1 MQMNGDPISSPPA
14 DIQSPL
20 REGGVDR
27 VDIVI
32 VDDKDNV
39 VLTTRLL
46 PSLMIRQVKLDIHRM
61 RFSRVSNPTECFSLY
76 YKDTLVNDN
85 VTIRSLSESSTL
97 QFKLVVNKDKMHLE
111 DPKEYGVRRSVPS
124 MGLSPIL
131 DRSYAQTLSTAM
143 RPYSQTMTATNRLAT
158 QTLSSTNR
166 LATQTLS
173 STNRLSTQT
182 LSSTNR
188 LATQTL
194 TGSSTVSSDK
204 VKQFVAQH
212 QLEECIAWLQTA
224 TLKEEAFQTVVD
236 IARKGFPVDHYGSA
250 LFPLLRHYIHAL
262 CQQRASACYVSTVMQ
277 WYRVVVLDL
286 RLSDVLPVLADVLP
300 VLKHYMQEKA
310 VVQGCVATLLVVSES
325 SFNRKALEVA
335 SSVEYTALLNRI
347 LSLYAGEL
355 WLSSLL
361 QYLHFLATEEGGV
374 AICRVASTEHLRL
387 LAALLESLPTGNVL
401 KSLCSYLEALAA
413 SPVPSA
419 LFFASPL
426 ACRLAGVLRTLK
438 TDGAEMVIFI
448 LRVLVELSKRPE
460 LRLYVAET
468 GVFATL
474 SAFISAFSTSRTI
487 ILLILT
493 LLSNL
498 LRSRDVCLLF
508 YLQNVLYSL
517 QTCQSVWRSDRKLL
531 VLALQCM
538 ELVLQQ
544 VESVRAEYG
553 ENDVETLLHYGTQL
567 MYDGSVIVVI
577 CDLLCLMDLSSVLA
591 AVSSTVSR
599 WGEAFKEAEVK
610 AAVQRVLGVV
620 AAMERGE
627 CDVVRGVE
635 GGIVVAERDEGIDG
649 DNTAATD
656 RVNLQCTQHST
667 ETDEWDADKD
677 EEIRIP
683 PAAEVED
690 ATPETVMAD
699 DRLFLLLLW
708 RLSHSQELLLL
719 EAAADCLG
727 LFFRSGMRG
736 VYMTAS
742 GVKFIPALLAKT
754 LSRCQSRALNEACV
768 RVMAFIVETVPEEAL
783 LPPHFIPVLSKMMKE
798 YIFLLAVTRG
808 GLSILLAFYDHCG
821 QEAMAYL
828 GTEDTVTALQYIYY
842 ATQSQE
848 CREKAHTLL
857 TALHAPLQ
865 VSADLPLRSDAL
877 EDILFAGMVQQLDA
891 KDGKVLLETLE
902 VCREAMT
909 LSQPRFLHAFEAKK
923 GLGKLLGVL
932 RRCTEDEEV
941 KHLALELLRT
951 VVDAKTPSETEA
963 VPLVTTVFRVLQRSE
978 QCRKCAKYLTYLL
991 RRLSVFNYTLQRTAT
1006 QLPLLLSVF
1015 SLHTT
1020 YRSRAA
1026 LLQDPLQAMLSGQLP
1041 GVGGETLAPSVTVA
1055 DNCTYLLKLLLRT
1068 REGVAA
1074 TLRSMGLLEL
1084 LLRVMK
1090 ESEGSEVAERC
1101 FELFLMLWQPEDS
1114 LAVDCDNA
1122 MEADNA
1128 MDLNADASID
1138 IMDTD
1143 ASTVSADAEDPTPDF
1158 LFRACL
1164 RRLQE
1169 DGAMADVVLRLLTR
1183 LVAGSAKHLTSVLHS
1198 ALLFRLAVRLHA
1210 EEPAHATLAAL
1221 CGLLTAVAAAP
1232 NADVFLHS
1240 SGLVPAALQGLGE
1253 AIGADDLELVGPMMR
1268 CAAAVVSGC
1277 PITATQLPQIAREA
1291 LLCAEFFSSCE
1302 EVMEAVSCILSVCK
1316 EASCDELGDM
1326 GEVGDLGE
1334 SNKEACE
1341 SSDLGESNKE
1351 ACESSNLGE
1360 SNKEAC
1366 ESSDLGESNKEACES
1381 SDLGESN
1388 KEACESSEDAAATHD
1403 PACLEQLIT
1412 TLEAATA
1419 DSEVTTLRHQYWLL
1433 LYQNLDRPAFVE
1445 RALEPY
1451 RRLSAL
1457 READAEQS
1465 EVLLAMVLEAAR
1477 VPSQGQPCLAVLQQ
1491 AVTNERA
1498 CERLVEVG
1506 VLPTLISLL
1515 SVVASAEQVGL
1526 VVDVLLFLTHY
1537 QCVIHQFSVDKSLV
1551 EQMTRAVSSISKRNI
1566 GLRDSFS
1573 RLLSYVQS
1581 GQMNEDTARK
1591 QVLEKYGA
1599 LPTRNASC
1607 EL

>member
-143 RPYSQTMTATNRLAT
+143 RPYSQTMTATNRLATQTLSSTNRLATQTLSSTNRLST

-610 AAVQRVLGVV
+610 AAVQRV
-620 AAMERGE
+620 
-627 CDVVRGVE
+627 
-635 GGIVVAERDEGIDG
+635 
-649 DNTAATD
+649 
-656 RVNLQCTQHST
+656 VNLQCTQHST

-1084 LLRVMK
+1084 LLRV
-1090 ESEGSEVAERC
+1090 AERC

-1122 MEADNA
+1122 
-1128 MDLNADASID
+1128 SGGGQ
-1138 IMDTD
+1138 
-1143 ASTVSADAEDPTPDF
+1143 
-1158 LFRACL
+1158 R
-1164 RRLQE
+1164 
-1169 DGAMADVVLRLLTR
+1169 DG
-1183 LVAGSAKHLTSVLHS
+1183 
-1198 ALLFRLAVRLHA
+1198 
-1210 EEPAHATLAAL
+1210 
-1221 CGLLTAVAAAP
+1221 
-1232 NADVFLHS
+1232 
-1240 SGLVPAALQGLGE
+1240 
-1253 AIGADDLELVGPMMR
+1253 LE
-1268 CAAAVVSGC
+1268 C
-1277 PITATQLPQIAREA
+1277 
-1291 LLCAEFFSSCE
+1291 
-1302 EVMEAVSCILSVCK
+1302 
-1316 EASCDELGDM
+1316 
-1326 GEVGDLGE
+1326 
-1334 SNKEACE
+1334 
-1341 SSDLGESNKE
+1341 
-1351 ACESSNLGE
+1351 
-1360 SNKEAC
+1360 
-1366 ESSDLGESNKEACES
+1366 
-1381 SDLGESN
+1381 
-1388 KEACESSEDAAATHD
+1388 
-1403 PACLEQLIT
+1403 
-1412 TLEAATA
+1412 
-1419 DSEVTTLRHQYWLL
+1419 
-1433 LYQNLDRPAFVE
+1433 
-1445 RALEPY
+1445 
-1451 RRLSAL
+1451 
-1457 READAEQS
+1457 
-1465 EVLLAMVLEAAR
+1465 
-1477 VPSQGQPCLAVLQQ
+1477 
-1491 AVTNERA
+1491 
-1498 CERLVEVG
+1498 
-1506 VLPTLISLL
+1506 
-1515 SVVASAEQVGL
+1515 
-1526 VVDVLLFLTHY
+1526 
-1537 QCVIHQFSVDKSLV
+1537 
-1551 EQMTRAVSSISKRNI
+1551 
-1566 GLRDSFS
+1566 
-1573 RLLSYVQS
+1573 
-1581 GQMNEDTARK
+1581 
-1591 QVLEKYGA
+1591 
-1599 LPTRNASC
+1599 
-1607 EL
+1607 